1 MMFAHTAH
9 DILKT
14 MKMSEFSPRK
24 DEAEESTEALLSFA
38 IQEDYLRVAQASVHD
53 QTQWLEVSEFP
64 YRFKLIY
71 FDPPFFSNKDYGTFS
86 DEWTSLQVYLD
97 KIAGWLERAVP
108 WVHDEG
114 FMVLHCDFHASHY
127 LKVRGDQ
134 MLGYDNFR
142 NEWIWHYGG
151 RRQPAIL
158 HVNSKHD
165 VLLVWAKSPL
175 SRFNAVFEPWDRD
188 SYVAMKRQK
197 VHVDED
203 GREWIWGHQG
213 RGRPHAYRIYLDEH
227 VSRGRAIDSVWDI
240 PIINT
245 TAKER
250 VGYPTQKPL
259 KLMERIIALTT
270 NPGDWVADFAAGSGT
285 TGVAARAS
293 GRSAWLGDVSAEAV
307 RVMVSRLK
315 PS

>member
-1 MMFAHTAH
+1 MNT
-9 DILKT
+9 
-14 MKMSEFSPRK
+14 SEFSPHQDK
-24 DEAEESTEALLSFA
+24 IGQLAGFSLAFA
-38 IQEDYLRVAQASVHD
+38 IEDDNLRVAQAAVHD
-53 QTQWLEVSEFP
+53 QIRWLAANEFP
-64 YRFKLIY
+64 HRFKLVY

-86 DEWTSLQVYLD
+86 DEWTSLQAYLD
-97 KIAGWLERAVP
+97 KISGWVEQAAR
-108 WVHDEG
+108 WMTDDG
-114 FMVLHCDFHASHY
+114 FLVLHCDFHASHY

-134 MLGYDNFR
+134 IFGYDNFR

-165 VLLVWAKSPL
+165 VLLVWAKSPQ

-188 SYVAMKRQK
+188 SYVAMKRQT

-227 VSRGRAIDSVWDI
+227 VRRGRAIDSVWDI

-259 KLMERIIALTT
+259 KLMDRIIELTT

-285 TGVAARAS
+285 TGVAALKA
-293 GRSAWLGDVSAEAV
+293 GRLAWLGDQSEEAV
-307 RVMVSRLK
+307 RVMVRRLAQK
-315 PS
+315 MLIASGAVDPS